1 MKYQAILKRFFKGFV
16 SGAITAMIGVAIF
29 VPKDFTELKTI
40 LVALLLA
47 GIAGG
52 INGLLLAIQK
62 WVSWDDAEYV
72 K

>member
-1 MKYQAILKRFFKGFV
+1 MKYKSILVRFLKGFV
-16 SGAITAMIGVAIF
+16 SGAITTMLGIVF
-29 VPKDFTELKTI
+29 LVPKDFTELKTI
-40 LVALLLA
+40 LLTLALT

-62 WVSWDDAEYV
+62 WVSWNDSEYI

>member
-1 MKYQAILKRFFKGFV
+1 MKYQATLTRFIKGFI
-16 SGAITAMIGVAIF
+16 SGAITAMLGIAVF

-40 LVALLLA
+40 LIGLALA
-47 GIAGG
+47 GMAGG

-72 K
+72 R